1 MGGRLRHMYC
11 EFSLEGLF
19 CAILARQPWPG
30 SLAREPSSCQLPL
43 HTLAHALALWS
54 VVAARGTCTWCRRL
68 GTWQP
73 IPVLV
78 VG

>member
-43 HTLAHALALWS
+43 HSPCGPWS
-54 VVAARGTCTWCRRL
+54 RRGVLVRGVGAWARGN
-68 GTWQP
+68 QFP
-73 IPVLV
+73 S
-78 VG
+78 